1 MKRLRDGQNVTLLHG
16 TSRLQC
22 KVVAVSGDE
31 AALHPMRMLGR
42 PLNPQDD
49 AGEATLAFDYLGTLV
64 AIGGW
69 VRLGRDDDDDIR
81 FTARGVHMPQPRKA
95 ARLRIALNTRIT
107 WPDGH
112 CTDARTADIS
122 TGGIAV
128 KPAGP
133 ARVGDTVGVE
143 VTIPD
148 QLPPLECTMV
158 VVRATRD
165 AIAGE
170 FHDLPPEDRRRLS
183 RFILAVQRMIA
194 TGEVAAS

>member
-1 MKRLRDGQNVTLLHG
+1 MTLLHG

-22 KVVAVSGDE
+22 KVVAVSRDE

-49 AGEATLAFDYLGTLV
+49 AGEATLAFDYKGTLV

-69 VRLGRDDDDDIR
+69 VRLGREDDDDIR

-107 WPDGH
+107 WPDGT

-122 TGGIAV
+122 TTGLSV

-133 ARVGDTVGVE
+133 AREYDVVDVE

-148 QLPPLECTMV
+148 QLPAFEGKMV
-158 VVRATRD
+158 VVRATRES
-165 AIAGE
+165 IAGE
-170 FHDLPPEDRRRLS
+170 FQDLPPEQRRRLA

>member
-1 MKRLRDGQNVTLLHG
+1 MTLLHG

-22 KVVAVSGDE
+22 KVVAVSRDE

-49 AGEATLAFDYLGTLV
+49 AGEATLAFDYMGTLV

-69 VRLGRDDDDDIR
+69 VRLGREDDDDIR

-107 WPDGH
+107 WPNGS

-122 TGGIAV
+122 TTGLSV
-128 KPAGP
+128 KPPGP
-133 ARVGDTVGVE
+133 AREGDVLDVE

-148 QLPPLECTMV
+148 QLPPLECKMV
-158 VVRATRD
+158 VVRAMRD
-165 AIAGE
+165 TVAGE
-170 FHDLPPEDRRRLS
+170 FQDLPPEQRRRLA

>member
-1 MKRLRDGQNVTLLHG
+1 MKRLQDGQNVTLLHG

-22 KVVAVSGDE
+22 KVVAVSRDE

-49 AGEATLAFDYLGTLV
+49 AGEATLAFDYMGTLV

-69 VRLGRDDDDDIR
+69 VRLGREDDDDIR

-95 ARLRIALNTRIT
+95 ARLRIALNTSVT
-107 WPDGH
+107 WPNGLKS
-112 CTDARTADIS
+112 DARTADIS

-133 ARVGDTVGVE
+133 AREGDIVDIE
-143 VTIPD
+143 LAIPD
-148 QLPPLECTMV
+148 GLPALECKML
-158 VVRATRD
+158 VVRASRETV
-165 AIAGE
+165 AGE
-170 FHDLPPEDRRRLS
+170 FQDIPPEQRRRLS

>member
-1 MKRLRDGQNVTLLHG
+1 VKRLRDGQNVTLLHG

-22 KVVAVSGDE
+22 KVVAVSRDE

-49 AGEATLAFDYLGTLV
+49 AGEATLAFDYMGTLV

-69 VRLGRDDDDDIR
+69 VRLGREDDDDIR

-95 ARLRIALNTRIT
+95 ARLRIALTTHVT
-107 WPDGH
+107 WANGVK
-112 CTDARTADIS
+112 TEARTADIS
-122 TGGIAV
+122 TTGIAI

-133 ARVGDTVGVE
+133 AREGDVIDVE
-143 VTIPD
+143 LVIPD
-148 QLPPLECTMV
+148 QLPPLETKLV
-158 VVRATRD
+158 VIRAGRERV
-165 AIAGE
+165 AAE
-170 FHDLPPEDRRRLS
+170 FQDLPPEQRRRLS